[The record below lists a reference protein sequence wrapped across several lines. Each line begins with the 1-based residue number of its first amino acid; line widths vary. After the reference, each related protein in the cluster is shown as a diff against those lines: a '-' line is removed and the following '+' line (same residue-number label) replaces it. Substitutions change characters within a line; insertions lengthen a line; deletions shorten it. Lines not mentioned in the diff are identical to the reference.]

1 MDRTADRFK
10 IYSDFMKSLGI
21 VQKDHKGY
29 NNWQYEYKP
38 GDSFWIADLQNDNDE
53 HRFKARVYDFYWKF
67 DGELTAEDLYD
78 EEGESLVEY
87 DTKNFSEFKKLI
99 KEKLAE
105 LNQYDYIIK
114 QHIEKDR
121 LNKLSKDF

>member
-1 MDRTADRFK
+1 MDRTAHRFK
-10 IYSDFMKSLGI
+10 LYSDFLKSLGI
-21 VQKDHKGY
+21 VQKDHEGY

-38 GDSFWIADLQNDNDE
+38 GDSFWIADLQNDE
-53 HRFKARVYDFYWKF
+53 YRFKARVYDFYWKF

-78 EEGESLVEY
+78 EEGKSLVEY
-87 DTKNFSEFKKLI
+87 DTKNFREFKKLI

-105 LNQYDYIIK
+105 LNQYDYIRK

>member
-1 MDRTADRFK
+1 MDRTAHRFK
-10 IYSDFMKSLGI
+10 IYTDFMKSLGI
-21 VQKDHKGY
+21 VQKDHEGY

-38 GDSFWIADLQNDNDE
+38 GDSFWIADLQNDE
-53 HRFKARVYDFYWKF
+53 YRFKARVYDFYWKF

-87 DTKNFSEFKKLI
+87 DTKNFREFKKLI

-105 LNQYDYIIK
+105 LNQYDYIRK

>member
-10 IYSDFMKSLGI
+10 IYTDFMKSLGI
-21 VQKDHKGY
+21 VQKDHEGY

-38 GDSFWIADLQNDNDE
+38 GDSFWIADLQNDE
-53 HRFKARVYDFYWKF
+53 YRFKARVYDFYWKF

-87 DTKNFSEFKKLI
+87 DTKNFREFKKLI

-105 LNQYDYIIK
+105 LNQYDYIRK

-121 LNKLSKDF
+121 LKKLSKDF

>member
-21 VQKDHKGY
+21 VQKDHEGY

-38 GDSFWIADLQNDNDE
+38 GDSFWIADLQNDE
-53 HRFKARVYDFYWKF
+53 YRFKARVYDFYWKF

-105 LNQYDYIIK
+105 LNQYDYIRK

-121 LNKLSKDF
+121 LKKLSKDF

>member
-1 MDRTADRFK
+1 MDRTAHRFK

-21 VQKDHKGY
+21 VQKDHEGY

-38 GDSFWIADLQNDNDE
+38 GDSFWIADLQNDE
-53 HRFKARVYDFYWKF
+53 HRFKARVYYFYWKF

-87 DTKNFSEFKKLI
+87 DTKNFREFKKLI

-105 LNQYDYIIK
+105 LNQYDYIRK

-121 LNKLSKDF
+121 LKKLSKDF

>member
-1 MDRTADRFK
+1 MDRTAHRFK

-21 VQKDHKGY
+21 VQKNSGGY

-38 GDSFWIADLQNDNDE
+38 GDSFWIADLQNAE

-67 DGELTAEDLYD
+67 DGELTAENLYD

-87 DTKNFSEFKKLI
+87 DTKNFREFEKLI

-105 LNQYDYIIK
+105 LNQYDYIRK

>member
-1 MDRTADRFK
+1 MDRTAHRFK
-10 IYSDFMKSLGI
+10 IYTDFMKSLGI
-21 VQKDHKGY
+21 VQQDHEGY

-38 GDSFWIADLQNDNDE
+38 GDSFWIADLQNDE
-53 HRFKARVYDFYWKF
+53 YRFKARVYDFYWKF

-87 DTKNFSEFKKLI
+87 ETKNFSEFKKLI

-105 LNQYDYIIK
+105 LNQYDYIRK

-121 LNKLSKDF
+121 LKKLSKDF

>member
-38 GDSFWIADLQNDNDE
+38 GDSFWIADLQGPE
-53 HRFKARVYDFYWKF
+53 FGFKARVYDFYWKF

-87 DTKNFSEFKKLI
+87 DTKNFREFEKLI

-105 LNQYDYIIK
+105 LNQYDYIRK

>member
-1 MDRTADRFK
+1 MDRTADIFK

-21 VQKDHKGY
+21 VQKDHEGY

-38 GDSFWIADLQNDNDE
+38 GDSFWIADLQNDE
-53 HRFKARVYDFYWKF
+53 YRFKARVYDFYWKF

-87 DTKNFSEFKKLI
+87 DTKNFREFKKLI

>member
-1 MDRTADRFK
+1 MDRTAHRFK
-10 IYSDFMKSLGI
+10 IYTDFMKSLGI
-21 VQKDHKGY
+21 VQQDHEGY

-38 GDSFWIADLQNDNDE
+38 GDSFWIADLQNDE
-53 HRFKARVYDFYWKF
+53 YRFKARVYYFYWKF
-67 DGELTAEDLYD
+67 DGELTAENLYD

-87 DTKNFSEFKKLI
+87 DTKNFREFKKLI

-105 LNQYDYIIK
+105 LNKYDYIRK

>member
-1 MDRTADRFK
+1 MDRTVDRFK

-21 VQKDHKGY
+21 VQKDSKGF
-29 NNWQYEYKP
+29 NNWQYEYTP
-38 GDSFWIADLQNDNDE
+38 GEFFWIADLQNDE
-53 HRFKARVYDFYWKF
+53 PIFKARVYDFYWKF

-105 LNQYDYIIK
+105 LKQYDFIRK
-114 QHIEKDR
+114 QLIEQDR
-121 LNKLSKDF
+121 LNKLNMDF